1 MRFLRLLLVLGG
13 IVVVPSA
20 LVRLLLLPLRRMC
33 ELRNLSFAFSQ
44 TETENSPCGT
54 HRTPCLARPPKVD
67 RICLM
72 TAPPEIVLLA
82 IVDCPSCVN
91 LSGRS
96 VWLKSSDRSW

>member
-1 MRFLRLLLVLGG
+1 MRFLGLLLMLGG
-13 IVVVPSA
+13 IVVVPSGWI
-20 LVRLLLLPLRRMC
+20 RMLLLPLRRTY

-82 IVDCPSCVN
+82 MFDCPSCLLRPVR
-91 LSGRS
+91 SS
-96 VWLKSSDRSW
+96 VWPSLEVV